1 MKKKRD
7 QGASLLEAMISIVL
21 LAMGSLALIRLELG
35 AMQQAQLTRQNEL
48 ELRQALSQQEAQR
61 ASLEAARSRQIGG
74 FTLVELLVA
83 LVISSGVILAA
94 LALYVN
100 GVQQREYQAASNL
113 LQENERYLF
122 EVLTRSV
129 HQTGFENWQE
139 GGILRPPSGA
149 TVQGVNDAVTD
160 LVAFNNSGLDTE
172 PPWDVFDGATSAALQ
187 HQNNAKN
194 RYLNNDVLML
204 RFQSMNDP
212 KGAADSGMGNCVGQ
226 NDPPTT
232 AASAWRYRPWV
243 AFGVVGGS
251 NTGGEPELSCRY
263 LNVVGGSEGSDSPV
277 VANWVVRP
285 LARGVEVFQLMLAV
299 APGPGSAGL
308 RWLTPL
314 QVAQQGLWPTLLAV
328 RFGLVLRSPNR
339 VFTGGLGGTAKA
351 QATPSLT
358 PLGSDYTRTDSEDPG
373 AHFTPPDDGRLRRVL
388 AFTVSLRNPLA
399 TEPG

>member
-226 NDPPTT
+226 NDPPTS
-232 AASAWRYRPWV
+232 AASAWR
-243 AFGVVGGS
+243 
-251 NTGGEPELSCRY
+251 
-263 LNVVGGSEGSDSPV
+263 
-277 VANWVVRP
+277 
-285 LARGVEVFQLMLAV
+285 
-299 APGPGSAGL
+299 
-308 RWLTPL
+308 
-314 QVAQQGLWPTLLAV
+314 
-328 RFGLVLRSPNR
+328 
-339 VFTGGLGGTAKA
+339 
-351 QATPSLT
+351 
-358 PLGSDYTRTDSEDPG
+358 
-373 AHFTPPDDGRLRRVL
+373 
-388 AFTVSLRNPLA
+388 
-399 TEPG
+399 

>member
-1 MKKKRD
+1 M
-7 QGASLLEAMISIVL
+7 
-21 LAMGSLALIRLELG
+21 
-35 AMQQAQLTRQNEL
+35 
-48 ELRQALSQQEAQR
+48 
-61 ASLEAARSRQIGG
+61 
-74 FTLVELLVA
+74 
-83 LVISSGVILAA
+83 
-94 LALYVN
+94 
-100 GVQQREYQAASNL
+100 
-113 LQENERYLF
+113 
-122 EVLTRSV
+122 
-129 HQTGFENWQE
+129 
-139 GGILRPPSGA
+139 
-149 TVQGVNDAVTD
+149 
-160 LVAFNNSGLDTE
+160 
-172 PPWDVFDGATSAALQ
+172 
-187 HQNNAKN
+187 
-194 RYLNNDVLML
+194 
-204 RFQSMNDP
+204 
-212 KGAADSGMGNCVGQ
+212 
-226 NDPPTT
+226 
-232 AASAWRYRPWV
+232 
-243 AFGVVGGS
+243 
-251 NTGGEPELSCRY
+251 SCRY

-308 RWLTPL
+308 RWLTSL